1 MKREDVPKVLEIL
14 KREFPKW
21 NAPVVHMIAQHDK
34 DPFRV
39 LVCALLSTRTKDELT
54 WRVCKRFFE
63 KVKSPEDLIK
73 LSEKEIEEL
82 IYPVGFYRVK
92 AKQLKEIGKILI
104 EKYGGK
110 VPDTLEELLKLPG
123 VGRKVANLVLSKGF
137 NKPAIVVDVHVHRIV
152 NRWCLVKTKTPEETE
167 RKLMEIVPKE
177 LWSDINY
184 LLVAFGQT
192 ICLPRKPKCEE
203 CPVEKYCG
211 KCL

>member
-1 MKREDVPKVLEIL
+1 MRKEDVPKVLEIL
-14 KREFPKW
+14 RREFPKW
-21 NAPVVHMIAQHDK
+21 NAPVVHMIAQHNR

-54 WRVCKRFFE
+54 WKVCKRFFE
-63 KVKSPEDLIK
+63 KVKSPQGLVN

-104 EKYGGK
+104 EKYNGK
-110 VPDTLEELLKLPG
+110 VPDSLEDLLKLPG

-167 RKLMEIVPKE
+167 KKLMELIPKE
-177 LWSDINY
+177 LWKEVNY
-184 LLVAFGQT
+184 LLVALGQR
-192 ICLPRKPKCEE
+192 ICLPRKPKCGE
-203 CPVEKYCG
+203 CPIEDYCE